1 MVSNYENVANIL
13 GLKLEE
19 VFIIK
24 ERNCIQPEFP
34 DYYRFTKEGIES
46 IDEIDSTD
54 GEDRCWCL
62 CDSKVIG
69 ALLHGEYVE
78 IIKLSQM
85 PQYNKVYYTPVFG
98 SKVMCKSF
106 IWVND
111 ESDRILYKRGLVFK
125 APTKAIYAAE
135 KMLAALRQA

>member
-1 MVSNYENVANIL
+1 MVSNYGNVANIL

-24 ERNCIQPEFP
+24 ERNCTQPEFP
-34 DYYRFTKEGIES
+34 DYYRFTKEGIEQ

-54 GEDRCWCL
+54 GWDLSE
-62 CDSKVIG
+62 SKVID

-85 PQYNKVYYTPVFG
+85 PQYDEVYYTPVFG
-98 SKVMCKSF
+98 SKAMYKRL

-111 ESDRILYKRGLVFK
+111 ESDRTLYKRNLVFK
-125 APTKAIYAAE
+125 TSDGAVRAAE